1 MNSLNNNR
9 YSKCLFS
16 KIVPFFYGTI
26 AERIDMENKIKRSV
40 AILLAH
46 IIKMDNR
53 DVEKEAPLFCQLM
66 GRDFDCDPVESEAFL
81 RQTMKEEYDL
91 DEHLA
96 IINGA
101 LCDDKLSKMHLL
113 EQVNHII
120 YSDTITPEDY
130 KEFEKIKEALFSC

>member
-1 MNSLNNNR
+1 
-9 YSKCLFS
+9 
-16 KIVPFFYGTI
+16 
-26 AERIDMENKIKRSV
+26 MENKIKRSV

-53 DVEKEAPLFCQLM
+53 DVEKEAPLFCKLM
-66 GRDFDCDPVESEAFL
+66 GTDFECDPVESEAFL

-96 IINGA
+96 IINDA

-130 KEFEKIKEALFSC
+130 KEFEKIKEALFTC

>member
-1 MNSLNNNR
+1 
-9 YSKCLFS
+9 
-16 KIVPFFYGTI
+16 
-26 AERIDMENKIKRSV
+26 MENKIKRSV

-66 GRDFDCDPVESEAFL
+66 GTDFDCDPVEAEAFL
-81 RQTMKEEYDL
+81 RHTMKEEYDL

-96 IINGA
+96 IINDA
-101 LCDDKLSKMHLL
+101 LSDDKLSKMHLL